1 MIPNLIYRLASSLE
15 YAHDAPD
22 HAQALEKAISGL
34 EDLDVMLGHGFGL
47 SRADEALIRHAELIL
62 QDGPSA

>member
-22 HAQALEKAISGL
+22 HAQTLQEAISGL
-34 EDLDVMLGHGFGL
+34 RDLDLMLGHGFGL
-47 SRADEALIRHAELIL
+47 SRADEALLRHAEAIL
-62 QDGPSA
+62 QDGPLA

>member
-1 MIPNLIYRLASSLE
+1 MIPNLIYKLASSLE

-22 HAQALEKAISGL
+22 HAQGLQNAISAL
-34 EDLDVMLGHGFGL
+34 RDLDVMLGHGFGL

-62 QDGPSA
+62 QDGPLA

>member
-15 YAHDAPD
+15 YTNDASD
-22 HAQALEKAISGL
+22 HAQTLQNAICGL
-34 EDLDVMLGHGFGL
+34 EDLDLMLGHGFGL
-47 SRADEALIRHAELIL
+47 SRADAALIRHAEAIL